1 MVELMKEIESG
12 MNLYNAR
19 DTIAREWLR
28 NDLLT
33 EADSSFLQFTRTT
46 RQVGD
51 QVRTACAKFTALIE
65 LPLRN

>member
-33 EADSSFLQFTRTT
+33 EADSSFLQLLDHAPVVT
-46 RQVGD
+46 G
-51 QVRTACAKFTALIE
+51 RTAVQVTALIDCTAH
-65 LPLRN
+65 